1 MGDYVMND
9 NINKVLSKF
18 KESDVYA
25 LICGYLYEFKEIPEY
40 SIISELAY
48 LLSAE
53 SFVNLITYFEGQTFK
68 IPTKAEFQN
77 AIRTLLLL
85 QYFEIEGKPWKDS
98 LVEAGFDTSDGRAA
112 QIQLNKL
119 KATLDKYRYGNRNY

>member
-1 MGDYVMND
+1 MND

-25 LICGYLYEFKEIPEY
+25 LICGYLYEFKDIPEY

-48 LLSAE
+48 LLSAD
-53 SFVNLITYFEGQTFK
+53 SFVNLVTYFAGQTFK
-68 IPTKAEFQN
+68 VPTKEEFQG

-85 QYFEIEGKPWKDS
+85 QYFEIEGRDWKES
-98 LVEAGFDTSDGRAA
+98 LKAAGFDTSDGRAA

-119 KATLDKYRYGNRNY
+119 KTTLEKYRYGNRNY